1 MNFGLWALDMD
12 ATTTNTRNLRRRN
25 ARAARKHWIY
35 KSEDVLRLY
44 EIAPNTLTGW
54 INYGLPYTRSTCN
67 LFLGRDLNA
76 FQEWFRKKNRR
87 PLATGD
93 AYCVHCKNV
102 HSAYDNE
109 WRIKQNTSDYQQL
122 LVECPQTGKDAYKI
136 VSKAEIDAIDGA
148 VNRKTRDE
156 KGHCDVVGLGSKTAI
171 FPSDG
176 ATHLN
181 AANLALRY
189 DYQIHLKQAAGF
201 AETTILAALR
211 HIAKFEGFADY
222 ADYKSTHR
230 DAVIR
235 FKEFLEATNSVSDGQ
250 LSASTIVHALLD
262 LKSFFAWVSQRPGQK
277 SISPDIAALFTPSKT
292 LMSLA
297 TICDERFVPSLPQVR
312 KMIHAMP
319 STSFIE
325 VRDRAIMAF
334 LLLSGVRIS
343 SLLSLQIQHI
353 DIESRMVF
361 QDARV
366 VKTKNRKT
374 MRTAWFPVGED
385 IETVFVNWIQY
396 YREQGATDTSPLFP
410 RALDPIRLTY
420 SNTHLEPLTD
430 QGKVRAII
438 KGASAHIGIP
448 YFNPHNIRKT
458 LALYGDT
465 VARTQKQ
472 KKAWSQNLGHRHI
485 ATTENYYGKL
495 DLTEQIETMN
505 DIRATNARTETME
518 LLQIVQ
524 SLAADQV
531 NVLTMMAKALAEKQ
545 H

>member
-1 MNFGLWALDMD
+1 MD
-12 ATTTNTRNLRRRN
+12 AATTKLRNLRRRN
-25 ARAARKHWIY
+25 SRAARKHLIY
-35 KSEDVLRLY
+35 TSEDVLRLY

-54 INYGLPYTRSTCN
+54 INYGLPFTRSTCN
-67 LFLGRDLNA
+67 LFLGQDLNA

-87 PLATGD
+87 PLAMGE
-93 AYCVHCKNV
+93 AYCVHCKDV
-102 HSAYDNE
+102 HSAHDNE
-109 WRIKQNTSDYQQL
+109 WRIQQNTSEYRYL
-122 LVECPQTGKDAYKI
+122 LVACHQTGKDAYKI
-136 VSKAEIDAIDGA
+136 VSKGEIDAIDRA
-148 VNRKTRDE
+148 INRKNRDE
-156 KGHCDVVGLGSKTAI
+156 KGHCNVVGLGSKTAI
-171 FPSDG
+171 FPSNG

-211 HIAKFEGFADY
+211 HIAKFEAFVEY

-235 FKEFLEATNSVSDGQ
+235 FKEGLESQHSASVAQ

-262 LKSFFAWVSQRPGQK
+262 LKAFFAWLSQRPGQK
-277 SISPDIAALFTPSKT
+277 SISPDIAALFTPSKAM
-292 LMSLA
+292 MSLA
-297 TICDERFVPSLPQVR
+297 ATSDERFIPSLDEVR
-312 KMIHAMP
+312 TMIHAMP

-325 VRDRAIMAF
+325 RRDRAIMAF

-343 SLLSLQIQHI
+343 ALLSLQLQHI
-353 DIESRMVF
+353 DVESRIVF

-374 MRTAWFPVGED
+374 MRTAWFPVGEN
-385 IETVFVNWIQY
+385 IETVFVDWIQY
-396 YREQGATDTSPLFP
+396 YREQGATDRSPLFP
-410 RALDPIRLTY
+410 RALDPIRLIY
-420 SNTHLEPLTD
+420 SNTHLEPLAD

-438 KGASAHIGIP
+438 KAASAHIGIP

-495 DLTEQIETMN
+495 DLKEQIETMN
-505 DIRATNARTETME
+505 DIRATSARTDTIE

-531 NVLTMMAKALAEKQ
+531 NVLTIMAKALAEKQ
-545 H
+545 R